1 VKSLQLLIDLLVI
14 VLYLIADFSS
24 KGIFVI
30 YQDKSLLF
38 KVLLAT
44 KIFIVVVLKISFFYS
59 LIIFIIGIEIL
70 DFYKNLYFLILI
82 DSRVTLE
89 DITELRELIP
99 LFLNTERSLKLI
111 DLKTLYFLILLSF
124 DSSVICR
131 QAI

>member
-70 DFYKNLYFLILI
+70 NFYKNLYFLILI